1 MTGRPACTP
10 ERCRCTMTHADWQD
24 MVIELAHAL
33 GWQHLHVRRT
43 KGKNGWTTST
53 NREGWP
59 DCFFWHP
66 RYGFAAIECKT
77 AADGRSKA
85 DQARRVRQA
94 EVLAE
99 LAAAGAA
106 TLMAYPHHLPEV
118 QAILRPT
125 RLASTP

>member
-1 MTGRPACTP
+1 
-10 ERCRCTMTHADWQD
+10 MTHADWQD

-59 DCFFWHP
+59 DIFLWHP
-66 RYGFAAIECKT
+66 RHGFAAIECK
-77 AADGRSKA
+77 AASDGRGKVA
-85 DQARRVRQA
+85 DDRRARQA
-94 EVLAE
+94 QVLAE
-99 LAAAGAA
+99 LRAAGAA

-118 QAILRPT
+118 QAILRPP
-125 RLASTP
+125 RILASSP